1 MNTEGDLLPTAQT
14 EDDTQTPDA
23 EKASKGS
30 KSPSLAEVSTELAV
44 ADYVE
49 VIDKSDRADAKK
61 AFWWC
66 SVYTIIIAVLIPIPL
81 GASNYV
87 YSEGFFTAWIVVAM
101 VRQSLV
107 C

>member
-23 EKASKGS
+23 EKASNGS

-49 VIDKSDRADAKK
+49 VIEKSDRADAKK
-61 AFWWC
+61 TFWWC